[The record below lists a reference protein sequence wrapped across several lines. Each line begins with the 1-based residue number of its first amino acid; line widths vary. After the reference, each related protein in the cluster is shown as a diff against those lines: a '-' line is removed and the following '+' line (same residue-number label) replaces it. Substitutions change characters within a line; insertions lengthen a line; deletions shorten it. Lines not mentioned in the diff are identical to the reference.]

1 MSTEPASPDRLATP
15 AAAAATDPAAA
26 GAVLPIDEL
35 PFVTLTNWVKAAAR
49 CGFNIEPVFR
59 QVGIQTDLIHLE
71 SGTIRAAKLG
81 ELMAVCVAQ
90 SRQQHFPFMLGE
102 TFAFEYQPDL
112 ETFLTTSPSLR
123 EALRIFE
130 WVRRLINPLIDVT
143 VEEEG
148 DQARLLS
155 RLDVPGSGPEVT
167 GHFTEGT
174 FAAVQKFLRV
184 LLGEQHRFTRVDF
197 RHPPLADESRYAE
210 FFDAPVHFRQPQDR
224 LVMERALLDKPLE
237 GAFPTLHRQAAFL
250 VEQRLQKQAAPRGLV
265 AQIEQTFLEQPRI
278 LGQGIEAVAERLAL
292 HPRTLQRRLQAEGVR
307 FTVLQAQVRFKLA
320 ARWLEEGAM
329 SVEDISEQLGFCDR
343 RSFTQAFKRWSGLSP
358 SQFRGKT
365 RPEPG

>member
-1 MSTEPASPDRLATP
+1 MTA
-15 AAAAATDPAAA
+15 
-26 GAVLPIDEL
+26 AVLPVDEL

-71 SGTIRAAKLG
+71 SGTIKAAKLA

-90 SRQQHFPFMLGE
+90 ARGHHFPFMLGE

-123 EALRIFE
+123 EALRVFE
-130 WVRRLINPLIDVT
+130 WVRLLINPLLDVS
-143 VEEEG
+143 VEESG
-148 DQARLLS
+148 DGARLVS

-167 GHFTEGT
+167 GHFTEAT
-174 FAAVQKFLRV
+174 FAAVQKFARL
-184 LLGEQHRFTRVDF
+184 LLGEQHRFERVDF
-197 RHPPLADESRYAE
+197 RHPQPADARRHAQ
-210 FFDAPVHFRQPQDR
+210 FFDAPVFFGQPQDQ
-224 LVMERALLDKPLE
+224 LLFPRALLDQPLE

-250 VEQRLQKQAAPRGLV
+250 VEQRLQKQSAPRGLV
-265 AQIEQTFLEQPRI
+265 AEIEQTFLEQPRI
-278 LGQGIEAVAERLAL
+278 LGQGIEAVAERLGL

-320 ARWLEEGAM
+320 ARWLEEGGLSIEA
-329 SVEDISEQLGFCDR
+329 ISEQLGFCDR

-365 RPEPG
+365 RPEPD